1 MSKSL
6 TVQSLL
12 PDANTSALGWNSTA
26 VTSWEKKIHYTV
38 HKLTNKEKSARW
50 LWAQKLQQ
58 QQENLY
64 PRRKCM
70 LKRVLKGRTINVS
83 KSYFFLNAQLFT
95 KEVWES
101 CQKGSF
107 PRVGSCSILRILQ
120 LEERT
125 CNLVNHNNALYTFK
139 FPSPMLIAT

>member
-26 VTSWEKKIHYTV
+26 VTSWEKKMPYTV
-38 HKLTNKEKSARW
+38 HKLTNKEKRARW

-70 LKRVLKGRTINVS
+70 LKGVFKGRTIIVS
-83 KSYFFLNAQLFT
+83 KSYFFLKAQRFT
-95 KEVWES
+95 K
-101 CQKGSF
+101 KY
-107 PRVGSCSILRILQ
+107 
-120 LEERT
+120 
-125 CNLVNHNNALYTFK
+125 H
-139 FPSPMLIAT
+139 